1 MARALHNVEQ
11 SADVEQ
17 VIHILHTAV
26 HGALHRRFEHLNEAR
41 LNLLVAALIV
51 LSHHIPNLFTVV
63 VASLQNMR
71 CLVLDVQAP
80 TIRHGYV
87 KYARIGRISNVSAL
101 YLACIC

>member
-1 MARALHNVEQ
+1 MLVPLASDASELQRISIAGRWEIHGVRALHNVEQ

-41 LNLLVAALIV
+41 LNLLVAALK
-51 LSHHIPNLFTVV
+51 SAT
-63 VASLQNMR
+63 
-71 CLVLDVQAP
+71 
-80 TIRHGYV
+80 TGYV